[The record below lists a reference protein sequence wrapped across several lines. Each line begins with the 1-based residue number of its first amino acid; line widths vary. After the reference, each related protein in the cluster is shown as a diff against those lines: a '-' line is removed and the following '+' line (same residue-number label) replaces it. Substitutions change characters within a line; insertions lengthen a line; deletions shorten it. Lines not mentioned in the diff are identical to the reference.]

1 MVLSKASV
9 SERWV
14 DPLRGVLSFGCA
26 LVVYGLTL
34 TPSLSFK
41 SPDGTEL
48 ATVSYQLGLA
58 HSTGCPLYTWL
69 GKIFTFIPLGDMLP
83 GPTSAGLPGA
93 QRGASAPAPAP
104 GAGSPARDYRR
115 S

>member
-1 MVLSKASV
+1 MAVSKASV
-9 SERWV
+9 GGRWV

-48 ATVSYQLGLA
+48 ATVAYQLGLA
-58 HSTGCPLYTWL
+58 HSTGYPLYTWL
-69 GKIFTFIPLGDMLP
+69 GRILTFIPLGGMLP
-83 GPTSAGLPGA
+83 GPDKSRPSWRAEGG
-93 QRGASAPAPAP
+93 
-104 GAGSPARDYRR
+104 
-115 S
+115 